1 MAESDDGHRLDAR
14 IRELTAKGM
23 SAVIGDGEVFAAA
36 VGVYYQTGREPA
48 GASCSLTVCTNGQP
62 PSEDYETHFDHG
74 FEFHGWE
81 RQPDGSCGY
90 KKYRCED
97 GVLAELP

>member
-1 MAESDDGHRLDAR
+1 MADRDEHRSPDAR
-14 IRELTAKGM
+14 IQQLRARGM
-23 SAVIGDGEVFAAA
+23 SAVVGDGEVFEVAA
-36 VGVYYQTGREPA
+36 GVYYQTGREPA

-90 KKYRCED
+90 RRYRCDD
-97 GVLAELP
+97 GVLAELL